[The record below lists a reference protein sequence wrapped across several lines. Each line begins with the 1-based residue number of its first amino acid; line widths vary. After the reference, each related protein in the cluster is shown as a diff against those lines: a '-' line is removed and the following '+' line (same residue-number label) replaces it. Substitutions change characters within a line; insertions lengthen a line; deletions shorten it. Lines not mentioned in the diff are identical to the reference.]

1 MTSTNMSVQ
10 DRLLAQLDLAEER
23 LTRFS
28 DRLAEASEKSQQ
40 RFSERLDRVTVRVH
54 DLAEQIR
61 QSSVVTVGT
70 ETAIEDLG
78 AAVDTLEADLDA
90 VSEAETDR
98 YRSAVDRQLRIWRSR
113 TEHLRL
119 QSSLGAMEIREDLEE
134 LGSRLARARSG
145 ALVEL
150 KRAASDTKE
159 VVVDVRD
166 DLEDVLADVRHAVER
181 VADNLTKESA
191 D

>member
-10 DRLLAQLDLAEER
+10 DRLLAQLDLAEDR
-23 LTRFS
+23 LSQFS
-28 DRLAEASEKSQQ
+28 DRLTEASERSQK
-40 RFSERLDRVTVRVH
+40 RFSERMDRVNARCH

-61 QSSVVTVGT
+61 SSSVVTVGT

-90 VSEAETDR
+90 VSEAESDR
-98 YRSAVDRQLRIWRSR
+98 YRSALDRQLRTWRSR

-119 QSSLGAMEIREDLEE
+119 QSSLGAMEIREDLED

-166 DLEDVLADVRHAVER
+166 DLEDVLNDVRHAVER